1 MCRGPGGEAPAHNM
15 CYYAQLPEEVIC
27 HPKPIL
33 FCYIKMGKINKLGFQ
48 KNVWKLK
55 KRRKKGK
62 MCGTSK
68 NLLKMCGSSI
78 CCII

>member
-1 MCRGPGGEAPAHNM
+1 
-15 CYYAQLPEEVIC
+15 
-27 HPKPIL
+27 
-33 FCYIKMGKINKLGFQ
+33 MGKINKLGFH

-55 KRRKKGK
+55 KNTKKGK

-78 CCII
+78 CCFINDRNYRRPRIYG